1 MRAGLFA
8 VVLALIAGP
17 ALATP
22 EYTLPTLFDVTGVAA
37 GDTLNIRERP
47 DASAAVIGTL
57 APDATGVEVV
67 AERSGWAQVNT
78 GGRRGWVSSRF
89 LRYRTDVWADG
100 ELPQTLRCTG
110 TEPFWGIEARGG
122 EVVFSSADKGERVMA
137 LRSVMDDGV
146 PRSPLRGMI
155 AGDDEGRMTAV
166 IQPQTCSDGMSDRAY
181 GLTATVIFDGARQQS
196 QMLTGC
202 CRIGD

>member
-8 VVLALIAGP
+8 AVLALIAGP

-47 DASAAVIGTL
+47 DPSAPVIGTL
-57 APDATGVEVV
+57 PPEATGVEVV

-78 GGRRGWVSSRF
+78 AGRRGWVNSRF

-110 TEPFWGIEARGG
+110 TEPFWGIEARGD
-122 EVVFSSADKGERVMA
+122 EVVFSSPDKGERAMA
-137 LRSVMDDGV
+137 LRSVMDNDV
-146 PRSPLRGMI
+146 PGSPLRGMI
-155 AGDDEGRMTAV
+155 AGDDAGRMTAV